1 QFTPGRLL
9 LYPVSLRQ
17 LFALDLLSELT
28 STASI
33 FAVPAVLAMA
43 VGVGLARG
51 RVGAALCVAAGAC
64 AFGIGLAKLLATS
77 VGTLMQTKRA
87 RGEMLLAG
95 VGALVAFAGV
105 LFGQGAQMFARQHSF
120 PAALRWTPPGA
131 FASALADGLRPD
143 GARAYWLALAV
154 LFIAAAL
161 VTFITYAVARRA
173 VLGAGGALR
182 QRAARPTTKTDSSG
196 LVGELPGWEL
206 PFVSTELATM
216 LAKELRYA
224 RRNAQLRVM
233 GLMPLVIT
241 LSFKLM
247 NTRKGTAGAGGLFD
261 SPYFAGSRAATSVFY
276 VFMIMSA
283 LFCNQFGFD
292 GAGLRTLILAPIPRR
307 AILAGK
313 NCALLVVAFV
323 CAVAVLGFNE
333 LLFRDLTPQALAFAA
348 LCFILFAAEFVI
360 VGNWL
365 SVRYPKRLEFGKRM
379 NTSGMASLLLMP
391 LLVTVFVPP
400 ALAVYAGYRA
410 QSLMVEYVI
419 LTLFAL
425 AAVALYLLHLGAQAR
440 AFTRRELAILDA
452 VAGRDE

>member
-1 QFTPGRLL
+1 
-9 LYPVSLRQ
+9 
-17 LFALDLLSELT
+17 
-28 STASI
+28 
-33 FAVPAVLAMA
+33 
-43 VGVGLARG
+43 
-51 RVGAALCVAAGAC
+51 
-64 AFGIGLAKLLATS
+64 
-77 VGTLMQTKRA
+77 
-87 RGEMLLAG
+87 
-95 VGALVAFAGV
+95 
-105 LFGQGAQMFARQHSF
+105 
-120 PAALRWTPPGA
+120 
-131 FASALADGLRPD
+131 
-143 GARAYWLALAV
+143 
-154 LFIAAAL
+154 
-161 VTFITYAVARRA
+161 
-173 VLGAGGALR
+173 
-182 QRAARPTTKTDSSG
+182 
-196 LVGELPGWEL
+196 
-206 PFVSTELATM
+206 
-216 LAKELRYA
+216 
-224 RRNAQLRVM
+224 
-233 GLMPLVIT
+233 
-241 LSFKLM
+241 
-247 NTRKGTAGAGGLFD
+247 
-261 SPYFAGSRAATSVFY
+261 
-276 VFMIMSA
+276 MIMSA